1 MSGSSNSRSIV
12 PVKPVDPVT
21 CDVVRRVDQVAAVI
35 GFRYF
40 VAGAM
45 ARDLVLV
52 NAFGLPAGRATR
64 DIDLGIAVENW
75 DQFQRL
81 KASLIETKRFDAAP
95 KDTHRL
101 YWKAPDSEAAI
112 PIDLIPFGGVT
123 SENKMIARPPDLNFV
138 MNVAGFDEALDSA
151 MHLRI
156 EDDFVIPVASVPG
169 LTVLKLIAWQDR
181 RNTNNKDAADLL
193 RLLTYYADAGNL
205 DRLYEHE
212 LDLLE
217 AVEFDLE
224 LAGAQLL
231 GSDVVRICQTE
242 TRRQISALLTS
253 ARLLDQLIIQMNRTE
268 LTGGSQE
275 ERIAGLLR
283 RFCQGFLSG

>member
-1 MSGSSNSRSIV
+1 MSDSSNPCSIV
-12 PVKPVDPVT
+12 PVKPVDPAT
-21 CDVVRRVDQVAAVI
+21 CDVLRRVDQVAAVI

-64 DIDLGIAVENW
+64 DIDFGIAVENW

-81 KASLIETKRFDAAP
+81 KVSLIETKRFDAAP

-112 PIDLIPFGGVT
+112 PIDLIP
-123 SENKMIARPPDLNFV
+123 NKMIARPPDLGFV

-151 MHLRI
+151 IHLRI
-156 EDDFVIPVASVPG
+156 EDDLVIPVA
-169 LTVLKLIAWQDR
+169 
-181 RNTNNKDAADLL
+181 KDAADLL

-253 ARLLDQLIIQMNRTE
+253 ARLLDQLTIQMDRTE
-268 LTGGSQE
+268 LTGGPQE
-275 ERIAGLLR
+275 ERTARLLR
-283 RFCQGFLSG
+283 RFCQGFRSA